1 MQVWIYRMLSAA
13 AAGGALRKGLSPW
26 SALLTGL
33 GTFAGINLLYALFWV
48 AVAQTVDDTKPIQ
61 EQKKIYRLGVADI
74 ATTLCSY
81 AHVHTQVSG
90 EELLPKDKRFML
102 VCNHRS
108 GFDPVV
114 TASVLREYN
123 LAFISKPSNL
133 KIPLIAKLAYG
144 DGFVPINRENDREAL
159 KSILQAVDYLKRDL
173 CSIAVYPEG
182 TRSKTGELLPFHA
195 GTFKIAQKAK
205 APVAVAAI
213 RGSEAAAGNFPF
225 RRTDVKLDILEVIP
239 AEEVAAMNTQALAAR
254 CRDRIAEHLGAEAA
268 E

>member
-13 AAGGALRKGLSPW
+13 AAGGALRKGLTPW
-26 SALLTGL
+26 AALLTGL

-81 AHVHTQVSG
+81 AHVHTEVSG
-90 EELLPKDKRFML
+90 EELLPKDKRFVL

-159 KSILQAVDYLKRDL
+159 KSILQAADYLKRDL

-205 APVAVAAI
+205 VPVAVAAI
-213 RGSEAAAGNFPF
+213 QGSEAVVGNFPF
-225 RRTDVKLDILEVIP
+225 RRTDVKLDILELIP

-254 CRDRIAEHLGAEAA
+254 CRDRIAEHLGEEAA
-268 E
+268 K